1 MRPGRTIFLLLL
13 IAVIG
18 IQFVP
23 IEKTNP
29 PVTDEIKAPEEVM
42 KVLKKSC
49 YDCHSNETKW
59 QWYSKV
65 APVSWLVADDV
76 EKGRKHLNF
85 STFESLDTSV
95 KYKKKDEILE
105 EVQSGDM
112 PLKIYLWMHPSSS
125 LELPQKA
132 TIEKWVTGK
141 SRMLN

>member
-13 IAVIG
+13 IAMIG
-18 IQFVP
+18 IQF
-23 IEKTNP
+23 IEVERTNP
-29 PVTDEIKAPEEVM
+29 PVTDEIKAPNDVM
-42 KVLKKSC
+42 RILRTSC

-59 QWYSKV
+59 RWYSKV
-65 APVSWLVADDV
+65 APISWIIADDV
-76 EKGRKHLNF
+76 EEGRKHLNF

-105 EVQSGDM
+105 EVQNEEM
-112 PLKIYLWMHPSSS
+112 PLNIYLWMHPTAS

-132 TIEKWVTGK
+132 RIEKWVTGK